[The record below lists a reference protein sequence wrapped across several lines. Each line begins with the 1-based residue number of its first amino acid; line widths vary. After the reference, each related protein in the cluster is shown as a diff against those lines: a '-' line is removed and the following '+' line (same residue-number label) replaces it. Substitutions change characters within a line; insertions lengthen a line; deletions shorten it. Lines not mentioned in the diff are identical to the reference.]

1 MPFGDIKLNMLI
13 GEDGVCRCH
22 GLLSPV
28 HTSNGDIARVTDA
41 RDCIWQRLGVWLATK
56 KGERPLNPRLGCC
69 IKDYFNQPLTYS
81 KLLDLRGDLERELKA
96 VFPEFKVSGVKVEVP
111 ERDTVKVSA
120 TIGETE
126 IEFLGNPATISSLE
140 SHLSRVLA
148 DLGMQRC

>member
-1 MPFGDIKLNMLI
+1 
-13 GEDGVCRCH
+13 
-22 GLLSPV
+22 
-28 HTSNGDIARVTDA
+28 
-41 RDCIWQRLGVWLATK
+41 
-56 KGERPLNPRLGCC
+56 LNPRLGCC